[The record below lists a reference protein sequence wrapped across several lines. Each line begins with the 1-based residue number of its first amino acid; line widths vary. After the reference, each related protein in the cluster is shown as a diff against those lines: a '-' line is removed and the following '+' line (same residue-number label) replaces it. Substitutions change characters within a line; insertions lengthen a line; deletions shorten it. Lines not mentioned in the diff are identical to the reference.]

1 MMDIQAIMQVLPHRP
16 PFLLLDRVT
25 EITAEKV
32 VALKNV
38 TMNEPFFVGHF
49 PGEPVMPGVLIVEA
63 LAQAGAVVLLS
74 KSEFKGQTAYFGG
87 LDKVRFKQKVV
98 PGDQLVLEVTL
109 KKLVKNVG
117 RAEGVAKVQ
126 GRVVAQCEMTFA
138 CS

>member
-1 MMDIQAIMQVLPHRP
+1 MMDIQAIMQILPHRP